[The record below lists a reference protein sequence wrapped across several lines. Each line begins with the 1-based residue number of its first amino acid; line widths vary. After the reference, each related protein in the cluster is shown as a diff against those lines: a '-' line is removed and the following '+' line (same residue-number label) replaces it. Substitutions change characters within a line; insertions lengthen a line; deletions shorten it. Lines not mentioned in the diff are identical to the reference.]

1 MPPGHHQSI
10 KSNKRRRSHSPST
23 DDKKKQK
30 QTQKRTAETTSTRRH
45 DTRKVAE
52 NPPEKHVA
60 SRTKSRAARR
70 AAARDRHTRSTAR
83 SGKALAAAPVTTLY
97 ATAIDLPDEV
107 ILMIFDY
114 CGKKSQLQLSRTCKA
129 MHRVGTEARFRDID
143 IVVGRITSK
152 TTPAHF
158 SIVLKNLRFTRHLR
172 INALDNDR
180 GTRLFK
186 LLLNRL
192 KELSPVSL
200 RFVGSLNYKSYVGL
214 YGLLT
219 SKERGKKLRS
229 KLRNLDLPMRP
240 LREICR
246 PGHSNSEP
254 FKDGGI
260 FNHSAIIRFQSDKQ
274 LEKPLARE
282 ISVVGDHDPSQQLD
296 SGTPHSVAQNVIQ
309 MMGIETRS
317 IDELV
322 VFGRHTTRDS
332 PTFYLQNPFD
342 NFGLHLPSKPFGLRE
357 LSLVGLDFRQLR
369 PAMFTSFSITTL
381 RTLRVKQC
389 CWLKSLFEH
398 LMSSKDPLHL
408 HTVKINIYSYGE
420 YLQPDEAFG
429 FAKFC
434 KSFSTLKKLEI
445 EAGADWQTDF
455 DAHILSSH
463 SELEECFLSLGKPSL
478 DMATIEVLQ
487 ENHKSLK
494 VLGFRCQEIAGSLER
509 GRLSQEGEKEISL
522 LAAEL
527 PLFKKLE
534 EWQLICDTPRS
545 KDVLG
550 SFKTIATE
558 IHQRVAAAFGT
569 RPLNI
574 NTISILTR
582 DIFYTLDEVDA
593 GKIPHM
599 HRFHFSKVV
608 AEAGGIQC

>member
-1 MPPGHHQSI
+1 M
-10 KSNKRRRSHSPST
+10 
-23 DDKKKQK
+23 
-30 QTQKRTAETTSTRRH
+30 
-45 DTRKVAE
+45 
-52 NPPEKHVA
+52 
-60 SRTKSRAARR
+60 
-70 AAARDRHTRSTAR
+70 
-83 SGKALAAAPVTTLY
+83 
-97 ATAIDLPDEV
+97 
-107 ILMIFDY
+107 Y
-114 CGKKSQLQLSRTCKA
+114 CGKESQVQLSMTCKA
-129 MHRVGTEARFRDID
+129 MHRVGTDARFRDID

-152 TTPAHF
+152 MTPTQF
-158 SIVLKNLRFTRHLR
+158 STVLGNLRFTRHLR
-172 INALDNDR
+172 ITVMDTDR
-180 GTRLFK
+180 GTSLFK
-186 LLLNRL
+186 RLLTRL
-192 KELSPVSL
+192 EKLSPVSL
-200 RFVGSLNYKSYVGL
+200 RFVGSLNYKSYIGL
-214 YGLLT
+214 YSLLT
-219 SKERGKKLRS
+219 SKERGKILRS

-240 LREICR
+240 LRETCR
-246 PGHSNSEP
+246 PGHSNSGP

-309 MMGIETRS
+309 MMGIQTRS

-322 VFGRHTTRDS
+322 VIGRHTARDV
-332 PTFYLQNPFD
+332 PAYYLQNPFD

-357 LSLVGLDFRQLR
+357 LSLVDLDFRQLT
-369 PAMFTSFSITTL
+369 PAIFTSFSITTL
-381 RTLRVKQC
+381 CTLQVKQC
-389 CWLKSLFEH
+389 CWLKKLFEH

-434 KSFSTLKKLEI
+434 KSFSTLKKVEI

-478 DMATIEVLQ
+478 DMATIEILQ
-487 ENHKSLK
+487 ENHKNLK
-494 VLGFRCQEIAGSLER
+494 VLGFRCQEIAASLER
-509 GRLSQEGEKEISL
+509 GRLLQEGVKKIDV

-534 EWQLICDTPRS
+534 EWQLICDPPRS

-550 SFKTIATE
+550 SFKTIAMET
-558 IHQRVAAAFGT
+558 HQRVAAAFGT

-574 NTISILTR
+574 NTISILAR
-582 DIFYTLDEVDA
+582 DIFYTPDEVDT

-599 HRFHFSKVV
+599 HRFHFSNVA
-608 AEAGGIQC
+608 AEAGGIRR